1 MFDDMDKLTKS
12 KKFNFIMLF
21 INMLLLAL
29 WTTDLINDFRSD
41 ADGGMVMFH
50 GFFTG
55 MSLSLVY
62 KYSMKVSEY
71 LKDVPFFGEKKSNPF
86 EEDKSKEETSDNGSS
101 KEKSEDI
108 KDTEDKSSD
117 DKVNISS
124 EENNKN
130 E

>member
-29 WTTDLINDFRSD
+29 WTTDLINDFRND
-41 ADGGMVMFH
+41 ADVGIVMFH

-55 MSLSLVY
+55 MSLTLVY

-71 LKDVPFFGEKKSNPF
+71 LKDVPFFGEKKKSNPF
-86 EEDKSKEETSDNGSS
+86 DEDKSKEETVSDSSS
-101 KEKSEDI
+101 KEKNEDN
-108 KDTEDKSSD
+108 KDTEVITSDDNIKSSPD
-117 DKVNISS
+117 DIDK
-124 EENNKN
+124 K
-130 E
+130 